1 MSRCVIP
8 IIWHKSNIVK
18 NHDEI
23 VQCSYMLSSSCNQDR
38 FPNPGKYP
46 ERFSDWL
53 KRIDNTQLITLD
65 SWKVYNNHHT
75 VCGLHF
81 ENHYFAA
88 NNKLKNTAVPTLRI
102 PYSKFNDIY
111 IKCRVL
117 FCFFRANIKKPTI
130 SSAR

>member
-1 MSRCVIP
+1 MSRCVIQ
-8 IIWHKSNIVK
+8 IIWHK
-18 NHDEI
+18 
-23 VQCSYMLSSSCNQDR
+23 
-38 FPNPGKYP
+38 
-46 ERFSDWL
+46 RFSDWL

-102 PYSKFNDIY
+102 PY
-111 IKCRVL
+111 
-117 FCFFRANIKKPTI
+117 KPTSKNQLFHLQDEVIPSVSLQTPETPTLLQSRKFEPFKSGKKYCHLLPTNCI
-130 SSAR
+130 SPC

>member
-1 MSRCVIP
+1 MMRL
-8 IIWHKSNIVK
+8 
-18 NHDEI
+18 
-23 VQCSYMLSSSCNQDR
+23 CSVPTCYRPVATRHR

-65 SWKVYNNHHT
+65 SWKVCNHHT
-75 VCGLHF
+75 VCGLQF

-111 IKCRVL
+111 IKCHVYILL
-117 FCFFRANIKKPTI
+117 F
-130 SSAR
+130 

>member
-1 MSRCVIP
+1 MRL
-8 IIWHKSNIVK
+8 
-18 NHDEI
+18 
-23 VQCSYMLSSSCNQDR
+23 CSVPTCYHPVATRHR
-38 FPNPGKYP
+38 FPNSGKYP

-65 SWKVYNNHHT
+65 S
-75 VCGLHF
+75 CGLHF

-111 IKCRVL
+111 INVMYT
-117 FCFFRANIKKPTI
+117 FCFFRANIKRPTI

>member
-1 MSRCVIP
+1 MSRCVIQ
-8 IIWHKSNIVK
+8 IIWHK
-18 NHDEI
+18 
-23 VQCSYMLSSSCNQDR
+23 
-38 FPNPGKYP
+38 
-46 ERFSDWL
+46 RFSDWL

-111 IKCRVL
+111 IKCRVYILL
-117 FCFFRANIKKPTI
+117 FYSQHQKTNYFICKMK
-130 SSAR
+130 